1 LTLLKINNIR
11 RLILVTVCIF
21 TVAIVL
27 GFMVYSCGFRH
38 ITIMNDLK
46 LYERSLDPEF
56 CDALVEKIN
65 LFNLDCKPEVDIL
78 DCG

>member
-1 LTLLKINNIR
+1 MTLLKINNIR
-11 RLILVTVCIF
+11 ILILVSVCIF
-21 TVAIVL
+21 AVAIVL

-46 LYERSLDPEF
+46 SYEKSLDPEF